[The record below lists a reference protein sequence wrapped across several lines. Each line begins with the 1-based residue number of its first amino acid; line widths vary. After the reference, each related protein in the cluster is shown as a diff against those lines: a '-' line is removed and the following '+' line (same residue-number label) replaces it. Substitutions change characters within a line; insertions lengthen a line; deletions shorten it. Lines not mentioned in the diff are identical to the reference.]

1 MRQTSLWYLLIPAV
15 LLLGAA
21 GMAASQLLLGDAAT
35 ECAKE
40 PIALTTPTNPAL
52 VIEALQLLIDA
63 GIVPDRESALS
74 SFVGAQYVFDPDE
87 GGELEYWIIFQ
98 SVGRTTAAEFNF
110 HCALDEEDVPLDL
123 EYEGVRGL

>member
-1 MRQTSLWYLLIPAV
+1 MKEPSLLWLLIIPALMLALGGVLLIPR
-15 LLLGAA
+15 LIQGAP
-21 GMAASQLLLGDAAT
+21 S

-40 PIALTTPTNPAL
+40 PIALTSPTNPAL
-52 VIEALQLLIDA
+52 VVEALQLLIDA
-63 GIVPDRESALS
+63 GIVPDKEAALS
-74 SFVGAQYVFDPDE
+74 SFAGAQYVFDPAEDNQ
-87 GGELEYWIIFQ
+87 LEYWIMFQ